1 MSHFCINLGWSYASM
16 PQTSFTAGGY
26 SKQMIMLWQANNRA
40 MSSKKSDCKGEKIG
54 RKHWESHLTPT
65 VPHVHNGRYK
75 HEHRPFSMFI
85 TVGVRRLVAGVP
97 PYFDLLFA
105 QYSQG
110 FQAAITIIS
119 LNRYFEFGCG
129 RMGHGGH
136 HPTIRGGHHPTSV
149 ALFYE
154 KSLHQNGI
162 GSMI

>member
-1 MSHFCINLGWSYASM
+1 MLPCRKLPSQLEAIASRWLC
-16 PQTSFTAGGY
+16 Y
-26 SKQMIMLWQANNRA
+26 DKQIIGLCQAKNRTVRGR
-40 MSSKKSDCKGEKIG
+40 KSGESIEKIG

-65 VPHVHNGRYK
+65 VLHVHNGRYE

-136 HPTIRGGHHPTSV
+136 HPTIRGDHHPTYE
-149 ALFYE
+149 APYYE